1 MGSAESVDPDIRS
14 PQDVSLPW
22 FESLSPRMLPGHQI
36 NLLSRGRDFFPTLV
50 RSIDAARESVSIETY
65 IFNDDRSGRQIA
77 QALVDAAQRGVRVRC
92 VADGFGTPRL
102 EGQVARL
109 MSSAGIE
116 FETFRPE
123 RFRFSLDRQR
133 LRRLHRKLA
142 VIDSREAFI
151 GGINLLDDW
160 IDPNHGEL
168 DSPRLDYAVQVF
180 GPLVASANLAV
191 SRLWWELSLV
201 NRSLRKPRPSGAPR
215 DDIESFSPPTE
226 TTTDIGSSG
235 DMRAML
241 IVRDNLR
248 HRRTIERWYLGEIQ
262 QARREVLIANAY
274 FLPGVRFRRA
284 LFDAAARGVRVRLLL
299 QGKVEYRMQHW
310 ATQALYDE
318 LLANGVEVYEYQ
330 RSFLHAKVAV
340 IDDQS
345 TVGSSNIDPF
355 SLLLA
360 REANVMIDD
369 KSFASALRDQI
380 AQAIADDS
388 TRLELSTHRRR
399 PWQQRAMNWV
409 SFVLL
414 RLAVAITGQGA
425 NY

>member
-1 MGSAESVDPDIRS
+1 MSSTPATDSQSRL
-14 PQDVSLPW
+14 DVSLPW
-22 FESLSPRMLPGHQI
+22 FESLAPRFAAGHQLR
-36 NLLSRGRDFFPTLV
+36 LLAGGKEFFPALV
-50 RSIDAARESVSIETY
+50 KAIEGAESSISIETY
-65 IFNDDRSGRQIA
+65 MFNDDRSGRQVA
-77 QALVDAAQRGVRVRC
+77 QALVMAVERGVKTRC
-92 VADGFGTPRL
+92 VVDGFGTPQL
-102 EGQVARL
+102 EGQVAQL
-109 MSSAGIE
+109 MKHPGIE

-133 LRRLHRKLA
+133 LRRLHRKLI

-160 IDPNHGEL
+160 TDPNHGAL
-168 DSPRLDYAVQVF
+168 DAPRLDYAVQVQ

-191 SRLWWELSLV
+191 NRLWWELSVV
-201 NRSLRKPRPSGAPR
+201 NRSLRKPRPSGSPR
-215 DDIESFSPPTE
+215 VDPEPFVSLPD
-226 TTTDIGSSG
+226 TTSQVSSTG
-235 DMRAML
+235 NMRATL

-248 HRRTIERWYLGEIQ
+248 HRRTIERWYLRSIERAQHEI
-262 QARREVLIANAY
+262 LIANAY

-284 LFDAAARGVRVRLLL
+284 IADAVRRGVRVRLLL
-299 QGKVEYRMQHW
+299 QGKVEYQMQHW

-318 LLANGVEVYEYQ
+318 LLGSGVEVYEYH

-340 IDDQS
+340 IDQQS

-369 KSFASALRDQI
+369 PAFAASLR
-380 AQAIADDS
+380 AKLVHAIDHDS
-388 TRLELSTHRRR
+388 TRLELNHHRRR
-399 PWQQRAMNWV
+399 PWPQRAMNWI

-414 RLAVAITGQGA
+414 RLAVAVTGQGA

>member
-1 MGSAESVDPDIRS
+1 MGSAPSADLESRS
-14 PQDVSLPW
+14 PRDVSLPW
-22 FESLSPRMLPGHQI
+22 FESLTPRLQPGHHI
-36 NLLSRGRDFFPTLV
+36 NLLSCGKDFFPTLV
-50 RSIDAARESVSIETY
+50 RSIQNARESVAVETY
-65 IFNDDRSGRQIA
+65 MFNDDRSGRQVA
-77 QALVDAAQRGVRVRC
+77 QALVDAAGRGVRVRC

-102 EGQVARL
+102 EGEVAEL
-109 MSSAGIE
+109 MSQTGIE

-133 LRRLHRKLA
+133 LRRLHRKLI
-142 VIDSREAFI
+142 VIDNREAFI

-201 NRSLRKPRPSGAPR
+201 NRSLLKPRPSGAPR
-215 DDIESFSPPTE
+215 EDGEPFSTPTQ
-226 TTTDIGSSG
+226 TTTDITSTG
-235 DMRAML
+235 DMKAML

-248 HRRTIERWYLGEIQ
+248 HRRTIERWYLAEI
-262 QARREVLIANAY
+262 AKASDDVLIANAY
-274 FLPGVRFRRA
+274 FLPGVRFRKA
-284 LFDAAARGVRVRLLL
+284 LFEAVARGVRVRLLL
-299 QGKVEYRMQHW
+299 QGKVEYKMQHW

-340 IDDQS
+340 IDHQA

-360 REANVMIDD
+360 REANVMIDNQV
-369 KSFASALRDQI
+369 FADSLRGKLT
-380 AQAIADDS
+380 AAITDDS
-388 TRLELSTHRRR
+388 TKLELSKHRRR
-399 PWQQRAMNWV
+399 PWQLRAMNWV
-409 SFVLL
+409 SFVML